1 MSFLPHT
8 MACGNSSAESA
19 CPPFTLRKADEQER
33 WSSERAKERKSSMN
47 TPARTDRARDTLLHT
62 FAADMTEGTYPIAL
76 EYFARRPRSRNLED
90 RHRTVRKRG
99 TEMLRSSGAS
109 LVDSIAFGRPFIANP
124 DLPERFSVGAA
135 LKEVDWPTV
144 YASGPEGTPII
155 PR

>member
-99 TEMLRSSGAS
+99 TEMLNHGHR
-109 LVDSIAFGRPFIANP
+109 V
-124 DLPERFSVGAA
+124 EAA
-135 LKEVDWPTV
+135 IW
-144 YASGPEGTPII
+144 
-155 PR
+155 